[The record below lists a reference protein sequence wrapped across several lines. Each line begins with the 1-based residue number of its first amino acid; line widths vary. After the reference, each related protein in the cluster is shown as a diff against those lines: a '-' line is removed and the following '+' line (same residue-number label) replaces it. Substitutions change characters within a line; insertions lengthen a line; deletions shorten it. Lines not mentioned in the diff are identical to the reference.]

1 MPQHHDHHHQETPPQ
16 SGHAHTMPAPPSA
29 GPSRAVAGRHDHAS
43 AMTDPAM
50 AKQMEADM
58 RRRFWIALAFTIP
71 VTVIAGHLPGVPMLV
86 HPPLANWLGLI
97 LSTPVVWWC
106 GWIFISGS
114 YWALRRRLLDMSVLI
129 ATGVLA
135 AYLSSVYL
143 TVIGQPTAFYEAA
156 AMLVTF
162 VLFGHWMEMR
172 SRRGTS
178 DALRALFDLVPP
190 TARVLRNGVEVVLPT
205 AQVLVDDQIRL
216 RPGDRIP
223 VDGQVIE
230 GTTDVDEALVTGES
244 QPVRKGAGDSLVGG
258 AINIS
263 GAVTMRATRVG
274 NDTVLAQ
281 IAALVAAAQNS
292 KAPRQ
297 RLADRAAAVLVV
309 VAVGAGVLTF
319 VGWSVFA
326 GPPSSRPSPS
336 QSPRW

>member
-1 MPQHHDHHHQETPPQ
+1 M
-16 SGHAHTMPAPPSA
+16 A
-29 GPSRAVAGRHDHAS
+29 
-43 AMTDPAM
+43 DPAM
-50 AKQMEADM
+50 AAQMEADM
-58 RRRFWIALAFTIP
+58 RRRFWVALAFTIP

-86 HPPLANWLGLI
+86 HPPLANWLGLL

-114 YWALRRRLLDMSVLI
+114 YWALKRRRLDMSVLI

-190 TARVLRNGVEVVLPT
+190 TARVLRNGVEIVLPT
-205 AQVLVDDQIRL
+205 AEVLVGDLIRL
-216 RPGDRIP
+216 RPGEKIP
-223 VDGQVIE
+223 VDGELAE

-244 QPVRKGAGDSLVGG
+244 LPVRKGPGDGLVGG
-258 AINIS
+258 AINVS
-263 GAVTMRATRVG
+263 GAVTCER
-274 NDTVLAQ
+274 
-281 IAALVAAAQNS
+281 
-292 KAPRQ
+292 PRW
-297 RLADRAAAVLVV
+297 VM
-309 VAVGAGVLTF
+309 T
-319 VGWSVFA
+319 
-326 GPPSSRPSPS
+326 PSWPR
-336 QSPRW
+336 SPRW